1 MSTSSAA
8 PRERMPKMSSPV
20 GGKSGA
26 ALEIGRLIGAFQR
39 WLNLFLAIVVL
50 TTAAVV
56 AATLLLKPVYT
67 ATSRIRLD
75 PNAAHSSLT
84 PDAASSNAAPDQ
96 AMVDTELA
104 VVQSR
109 SVMGDVVNDLNLQSD
124 PEFAPAPGHDILDKI
139 HKRLKV
145 EREGSTYVVAINFS
159 SHNPQTAAKAANA
172 FAADYIAN
180 SVKTRT
186 STASGAAAQLNQQLT
201 ALGAQVNAADA
212 AVATYKAQNGI
223 ATSPGGDGTV
233 TDQQIGPLSLQLA
246 TAKSDAAAA
255 DSTARSARA
264 QVAAGGLDSLSGAS
278 TSPVIA
284 DLQTKRNTLLESQ
297 ADTNSRYGPKHP
309 QSIKLAE
316 QIEQVNQQL
325 RSEEQRYVSSLE
337 AAASAADARAAKL
350 QAELDGLK
358 GEQATNMRASVQ
370 ADSLQR
376 DADAKRAMYN
386 QIAQSAQQTSQE
398 QHNDQPTARIIEE
411 AVPPADPSFPNR
423 ILFALLGGL
432 LGLLLGAC
440 AVVILE
446 LTDQGVCTTSDVETG
461 LGVAHVASIPLLTR
475 QQLRNGGSRIAAWDF
490 VSAKPMS
497 RYAEVMRDIQNTV
510 VQTTHGSGKASTV
523 VAITSAV
530 PSEGK
535 TTCAVSLA
543 RVMAMSGSRVALV
556 DCDLR
561 RNALS
566 KLVDPSPK
574 GGLLEVLDGKIGV
587 DEALVPDTT
596 PGLTVLPLSKA
607 TFTPRLVLGG
617 EEMARLVADLASR
630 FDLVVLDGP
639 PILAVADARA
649 LAALAD
655 TVLVIARWRSTP
667 RQGVRAA
674 LDRLE
679 QDEAKIAGVVLSQVD
694 LKARGA
700 LQANDPAYYQEAY
713 RAYYQE

>member
-1 MSTSSAA
+1 MSTSPAA
-8 PRERMPKMSSPV
+8 PRERAPMAS
-20 GGKSGA
+20 GKSGA

-39 WLNLFLAIVVL
+39 WLHLFLAIVVL
-50 TTAAVV
+50 TTVAVV
-56 AATLLLKPVYT
+56 AATLLIKPVYT
-67 ATSRIRLD
+67 ATGRIRLD
-75 PNAAHSSLT
+75 PNAAHASLT
-84 PDAASSNAAPDQ
+84 PDAASTNAAPDQ

-104 VVQSR
+104 VIQSR

-124 PEFAPAPGHDILDKI
+124 PEFAPPPGRDILDKI
-139 HKRLKV
+139 RKRLKV
-145 EREGSTYVVAINFS
+145 EREGATYVVAINFS
-159 SHNPQTAAKAANA
+159 SHSPQTAAKAANA
-172 FAADYIAN
+172 FAADYIAE
-180 SVKTRT
+180 SVRTRT
-186 STASGAAAQLNQQLT
+186 STASGAASQLNQQLT
-201 ALGAQVNAADA
+201 TLGGQVNAADA

-223 ATSPGGDGTV
+223 ATSPGSEGTV

-246 TAKSDAAAA
+246 TARSDAAAA
-255 DSTARSARA
+255 ESTARSARA
-264 QVAAGGLDSLSGAS
+264 QIAAGGLDSLSGTS

-316 QIEQVNQQL
+316 QIDQVNQQL

-337 AAASAADARAAKL
+337 AAASAADARAGKL
-350 QAELDGLK
+350 QGELDGLK

-376 DADAKRAMYN
+376 EADAKRAMYN
-386 QIAQSAQQTSQE
+386 QIAQSAQQSNQE
-398 QHNDQPTARIIEE
+398 QHNDQPTARVIEE
-411 AVPPADPSFPNR
+411 AVPPSGPSFPNR

-432 LGLLLGAC
+432 LGLLIGAS
-440 AVVILE
+440 VVVVLE
-446 LTDQGVCTTSDVETG
+446 LTDQGVCTTDDVETG
-461 LGVAHVASIPLLTR
+461 LGVPHIASIPLLTK
-475 QQLRNGGSRIAAWDF
+475 QQLRNGGKRLLAWDF

-510 VQTTHGSGKASTV
+510 VQAGHGKASTV

-530 PSEGK
+530 PAEGK

-561 RNALS
+561 RNALG
-566 KLVDPSPK
+566 KLVEPSPK
-574 GGLLEVLDGKIGV
+574 GGLLEVLDGKV
-587 DEALVPDTT
+587 ALDQALVADTT

-607 TFTPRLVLGG
+607 IFTPRLVLGG
-617 EEMARLVADLASR
+617 EEMARLIAELSAR
-630 FDLVVLDGP
+630 FDIVVLDGP

-679 QDEAKIAGVVLSQVD
+679 QDEAKIAGVALSQVD

-700 LQANDPAYYQEAY
+700 LQANDPAYYHEAY